1 MSISWPGPGGDILE
15 AHNGAGV
22 VAIDDV
28 DFMRLRSI
36 HDASEEQTNLYG
48 DKKDTEVKRQLCQ
61 EGLRV

>member
-36 HDASEEQTNLYG
+36 HDASEEQTNL
-48 DKKDTEVKRQLCQ
+48 
-61 EGLRV
+61 